1 MVENHN
7 MSHESG
13 AMRPINQNI
22 LDLYLATTC
31 SGIVKSQDLD
41 YLLSWRQSDNSG
53 DKKLIQHIR
62 AKVASG
68 EIRVLG
74 SSDEPIKSSE
84 SQLKFKKVIQGNN
97 LVSKSKLI
105 RES

>member
-31 SGIVKSQDLD
+31 SGNVQSQDLD
-41 YLLSWRQSDNSG
+41 YLLSPRQSDNSG

-84 SQLKFKKVIQGNN
+84 SQLKFNKVIQRNN
-97 LVSKSKLI
+97 LVSKSKLV

>member
-1 MVENHN
+1 MVENYD
-7 MSHESG
+7 MSQKPG

-31 SGIVKSQDLD
+31 SGIVQSQDLD

-53 DKKLIQHIR
+53 DKKLIQHIK

-68 EIRVLG
+68 EIRVIG
-74 SSDEPIKSSE
+74 SSNEPIKSSE
-84 SQLKFKKVIQGNN
+84 SQLKFKKVIQRNN
-97 LVSKSKLI
+97 PISKSKLV

>member
-7 MSHESG
+7 MSQKSG

-31 SGIVKSQDLD
+31 SGIVQSQDLD
-41 YLLSWRQSDNSG
+41 DLLSWRKSDNSG

-84 SQLKFKKVIQGNN
+84 SQLKFKKVIHGNN
-97 LVSKSKLI
+97 LVSKSKLV

>member
-1 MVENHN
+1 MVKNHN
-7 MSHESG
+7 MIHKSG

-74 SSDEPIKSSE
+74 SSDEPIKSPE

>member
-1 MVENHN
+1 MVENYD
-7 MSHESG
+7 MSQKPG

-31 SGIVKSQDLD
+31 SGIVQSQDLD

-68 EIRVLG
+68 EIRVLD
-74 SSDEPIKSSE
+74 SSHEPIKLSE
-84 SQLKFKKVIQGNN
+84 SQLKFKKVIQRNN
-97 LVSKSKLI
+97 PISKSKLV